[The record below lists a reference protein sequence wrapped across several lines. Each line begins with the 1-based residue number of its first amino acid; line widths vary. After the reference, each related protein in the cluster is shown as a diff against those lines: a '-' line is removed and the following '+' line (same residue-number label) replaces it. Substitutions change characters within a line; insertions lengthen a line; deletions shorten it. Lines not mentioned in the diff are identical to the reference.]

1 MPSGCSRA
9 EWACPNGQ
17 AHSAREY
24 LGGRSSLSQVNKSSW
39 NLPCLRVVT
48 WIWGWWNQ
56 PSSCRGSGHPSA
68 TAIWLRPVT
77 TFWLRG
83 RCTPLSGSQVVSLSP
98 PVDAIYPP
106 PPLLLR
112 FRRQPVGWRVIL
124 HVANRQMPSG
134 CSRAEWACP
143 NGQAHSAREYLGG
156 RSSLSQVNKS
166 SWNLPCLRVVTW
178 TTTGQ
183 RGKLYEKN
191 ILYLWFSNF
200 TSTETHRC

>member
-1 MPSGCSRA
+1 M
-9 EWACPNGQ
+9 
-17 AHSAREY
+17 
-24 LGGRSSLSQVNKSSW
+24 

-156 RSSLSQVNKS
+156 RSSLSRQMPSGCSRAEWACPNGQAHSAREYLGGRSSLSQVNKS
-166 SWNLPCLRVVTW
+166 SWIYLVSELWHEWLR
-178 TTTGQ
+178 
-183 RGKLYEKN
+183 
-191 ILYLWFSNF
+191 
-200 TSTETHRC
+200 